1 MSSEEK
7 MPITKEFELARS
19 SCAFVV
25 KLVYPLISLFNSQK
39 NFKKA
44 LAKIK
49 KCDILNSWIVTGH
62 AGKT

>member
-1 MSSEEK
+1 MTIIKS
-7 MPITKEFELARS
+7 FELIRS

-25 KLVYPLISLFNSQK
+25 KLLYPLTSLFNSQK
-39 NFKKA
+39 IFKKA
-44 LAKIK
+44 LAKTK

>member
-1 MSSEEK
+1 MDQLFSVESSSL
-7 MPITKEFELARS
+7 T
-19 SCAFVV
+19 SCQT
-25 KLVYPLISLFNSQK
+25 SLFNSQK
-39 NFKKA
+39 IFKKA